1 MSATS
6 QPATSETAM
15 SEPSLSR
22 TTPYLQM
29 EGVRRRIGARD
40 ILDGIDLQVAAGE
53 CLALLGP
60 SGCGKS
66 TVLRLIAGL
75 ERCDG
80 GRISLADRDLTTIG
94 AAQRQVA
101 MVFQSYA
108 LYPHLSVERNLSL
121 GLELRRVPP
130 AERRRELERVL
141 ELLQLTDL
149 RQRLPAQLSG
159 GQRQRVALARALLRR
174 PALFLLD
181 EPMSNLDA
189 QLRED
194 LRPQLRA
201 ILRGS
206 DAPVV
211 YVTHDQQE
219 AMGIAD
225 RIALLDQGRIQQCGT
240 PQELYERP
248 ANLVVA
254 GFIGR
259 PRINLLPGDD
269 GSVLGIRP
277 EHLEPMDT
285 GGLPVRVVGREW
297 HGASQLLLL
306 SSPRGELRWTC
317 DGQQPVG
324 ESLRLGWRR
333 EHEHRFAR
341 TSGERL

>member
-1 MSATS
+1 MNPAPSESAMPE
-6 QPATSETAM
+6 PA
-15 SEPSLSR
+15 
-22 TTPYLQM
+22 LQLV
-29 EGVRRRIGARD
+29 GVRRQIGPRT
-40 ILDGIDLQVAAGE
+40 ILAGIDLEVAAGE

-66 TVLRLIAGL
+66 TLLGLIAGFD
-75 ERCDG
+75 RCDG
-80 GRISLADRDLTTIG
+80 GCIRLAGRDLTSSS

-108 LYPHLSVERNLSL
+108 LYPHLTVERNLSL
-121 GLELRRVPP
+121 GLELRRVPA
-130 AERRRELERVL
+130 AERRSDLERVL
-141 ELLQLTDL
+141 ALLQLEGL

-174 PALFLLD
+174 PRVFLLD

-201 ILRGS
+201 ILCGGS
-206 DAPVV
+206 APVV

-240 PQELYERP
+240 PQELYRRP
-248 ANLVVA
+248 ANLFVA

-259 PRINLLPGDD
+259 PRINLLPEANGR
-269 GSVLGIRP
+269 VLAIRP
-277 EHLEPMDT
+277 EHLEPVAD
-285 GGLPVRVVGREW
+285 GGLPVQVMSREW

-317 DGQQPVG
+317 DGQQPIG
-324 ESLRLGWRR
+324 DALRLGWRR
-333 EHEHRFAR
+333 EHEHHFDQA
-341 TSGERL
+341 SGERL